1 MANIQGAFSDGQYI
15 PGSVE
20 PASFDDLPAGDYPVI
35 ITDSEMKD
43 TKDRTGQYLNL
54 TLQIIG
60 EQHKGRKLFD
70 RLNLINKNATA
81 AQIAK
86 QQLESIC
93 RAIGMREAIRDSMQ
107 LHNKPFVVRL
117 AYNEKARNG
126 DAIPEGQRNEIKAYK
141 VLEQQSYAPQQTAPA
156 YQPPAPA
163 QQQIA
168 PVYQPPAPAY
178 QDPTEQRAEG
188 TASGMTPLQN
198 VPHST
203 PFAPPPAQNAPKA
216 PW

>member
-1 MANIQGAFSDGQYI
+1 MANLQSAFAEGQYI

-35 ITDSEMKD
+35 IVDSEMKD
-43 TKDRTGQYLNL
+43 TKDRMGQYLNL

-70 RLNLINKNATA
+70 RLNLINRNQVA

-93 RAIGMREAIRDSMQ
+93 RAIGMRDAISDSVQ
-107 LHNKPFVVRL
+107 LHNKPFIVRL
-117 AYNEKARNG
+117 AYNERARNG
-126 DAIPEGQRNEIKAYK
+126 DPIQEGQRNEIKAYK
-141 VLEQQSYAPQQTAPA
+141 PYEQQQYQATQQHTNDQPFQAPQYQPSHATSQPSGMSPLANAPQQTYVPPQAQAPS
-156 YQPPAPA
+156 QP
-163 QQQIA
+163 
-168 PVYQPPAPAY
+168 
-178 QDPTEQRAEG
+178 
-188 TASGMTPLQN
+188 
-198 VPHST
+198 
-203 PFAPPPAQNAPKA
+203 APKA

>member
-1 MANIQGAFSDGQYI
+1 MANLQSAFAEGQYI

-35 ITDSEMKD
+35 IVDSEMKD
-43 TKDRTGQYLNL
+43 TKDRMGQYLNL

-70 RLNLINKNATA
+70 RLNLINRNQVA

-93 RAIGMREAIRDSMQ
+93 RAIGMRDAISDSVQ
-107 LHNKPFVVRL
+107 LHNKPFIVRL
-117 AYNEKARNG
+117 AYNERARNG
-126 DAIPEGQRNEIKAYK
+126 DPIQEGQRNEIKAYK
-141 VLEQQSYAPQQTAPA
+141 PYEQQQYQAPQQHTNDQPFQAPQYQPSHATSQPSGMSPLANAPQQTYVPPQAQAPS
-156 YQPPAPA
+156 Q
-163 QQQIA
+163 
-168 PVYQPPAPAY
+168 
-178 QDPTEQRAEG
+178 T
-188 TASGMTPLQN
+188 
-198 VPHST
+198 
-203 PFAPPPAQNAPKA
+203 APKA